1 MTTNDESFLLT
12 LCRHKTS
19 WEQPPGSVRKGS
31 STEFATENQSS
42 ISLQSHHARTSS
54 RRDSTNPISLTTSNL
69 LKSLR
74 FAQPGSCC
82 ELDFGR
88 SFWLPQ
94 LVEDPPN
101 KIYTPRRFYADGLAP
116 FRLKTA
122 HPGPGSFFLV
132 AQPKLS
138 SVRDP
143 SLLLNAAIARAFLT
157 RAWAFGPPV
166 QS

>member
-12 LCRHKTS
+12 LLQAQDPGNTS
-19 WEQPPGSVRKGS
+19 WICRKRFFPLS
-31 STEFATENQSS
+31 REFATESQSS
-42 ISLQSHHARTSS
+42 ISLQPHHARTSS
-54 RRDSTNPISLTTSNL
+54 RRDSANPISLTASNV

-74 FAQPGSCC
+74 LPKQGSCC

-101 KIYTPRRFYADGLAP
+101 KIYTPRRFCADELAP

-122 HPGPGSFFLV
+122 HPGPGSF
-132 AQPKLS
+132 LS
-138 SVRDP
+138 
-143 SLLLNAAIARAFLT
+143 
-157 RAWAFGPPV
+157 GPP
-166 QS
+166 